1 MKVKIELSEEYQPP
15 YAVIYTNC
23 VTDEVR
29 KAVAYLGAGAGDTPL
44 IVQEE
49 ERLMVLRP
57 EEIYMIRVEEG
68 NCMLYTKQKQY
79 PSRRRLYELTA
90 QLGADFMQISKQTVV
105 RLACIQSVEAGFSG
119 TLFVKLKNGLS
130 DYVSRK
136 YLPDFKQYLGL

>member
-1 MKVKIELSEEYQPP
+1 MKVKIELSEAYQPP
-15 YAVIYTNC
+15 YAVIYTNR
-23 VTDEVR
+23 VTEEIQKTVDL
-29 KAVAYLGAGAGDTPL
+29 LGAGCAPL

-49 ERLMVLRP
+49 EHLLVLRP

-90 QLGADFMQISKQTVV
+90 QLGSDFMQISKQTVV

>member
-15 YAVIYTNC
+15 YAVIYTNRMTEEIQKT
-23 VTDEVR
+23 VDL
-29 KAVAYLGAGAGDTPL
+29 LGTGDTPL
-44 IVQEE
+44 IVQEK

-68 NCMLYTKQKQY
+68 KCMLYTKQKQY
-79 PSRRRLYELTA
+79 LSCRRLYELTA

-105 RLACIQSVEAGFSG
+105 RLSCIQSVEAGFSG

>member
-15 YAVIYTNC
+15 YAVVYTNR
-23 VTDEVR
+23 VTEEIQKTVDL
-29 KAVAYLGAGAGDTPL
+29 LGAGGAPL
-44 IVQEE
+44 IVQEKE
-49 ERLMVLRP
+49 HLLVLRP

-68 NCMLYTKQKQY
+68 KCMLYTKQKQY
-79 PSRRRLYELTA
+79 LSRRRLYELTA

>member
-15 YAVIYTNC
+15 YAVIYTNRMTEEIQKT
-23 VTDEVR
+23 VDL
-29 KAVAYLGAGAGDTPL
+29 LGAGGAPL
-44 IVQEE
+44 IVQEKE
-49 ERLMVLRP
+49 HLLVLRP

-68 NCMLYTKQKQY
+68 KCMLYTKQKQY

-90 QLGADFMQISKQTVV
+90 QLGSDFMQISKQTVV

>member
-15 YAVIYTNC
+15 YAVIYTNRMTEEIQKT
-23 VTDEVR
+23 VDL
-29 KAVAYLGAGAGDTPL
+29 LGTGDAPL
-44 IVQEE
+44 IVQEK
-49 ERLMVLRP
+49 ERLLVLRP

-79 PSRRRLYELTA
+79 LSRRRLYELTA
-90 QLGADFMQISKQTVV
+90 QLGSDFMQISKQTVV

>member
-1 MKVKIELSEEYQPP
+1 
-15 YAVIYTNC
+15 
-23 VTDEVR
+23 
-29 KAVAYLGAGAGDTPL
+29 
-44 IVQEE
+44 
-49 ERLMVLRP
+49 
-57 EEIYMIRVEEG
+57 
-68 NCMLYTKQKQY
+68 MLYTKQKQY

-90 QLGADFMQISKQTVV
+90 QLGSDFMQISKQTVV

>member
-49 ERLMVLRP
+49 ERLLVLRP

-79 PSRRRLYELTA
+79 LSRRRL
-90 QLGADFMQISKQTVV
+90 
-105 RLACIQSVEAGFSG
+105 
-119 TLFVKLKNGLS
+119 
-130 DYVSRK
+130 
-136 YLPDFKQYLGL
+136 